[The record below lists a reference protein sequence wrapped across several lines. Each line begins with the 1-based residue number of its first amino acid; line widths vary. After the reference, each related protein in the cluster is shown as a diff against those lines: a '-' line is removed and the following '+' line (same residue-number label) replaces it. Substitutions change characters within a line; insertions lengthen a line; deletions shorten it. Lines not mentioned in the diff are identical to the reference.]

1 MITLKRLQATTFKGL
16 HAVDLVFPDRGSV
29 LIEGYNEA
37 GKSTL
42 FEAVYVALYGRP
54 LVGEDKQAR
63 QEEVIQ
69 HGQPRATVELLFQIG
84 QQELRIARIFER
96 GRAQQAILTIQQP
109 GAQGEQ
115 ITRVRAVDERI
126 LKELG
131 NLDGES
137 LRNSCFVE
145 QKELGRIEM
154 LTLAQREQAIQKL
167 LGLERLIRLKEH
179 FKYGREQ
186 AQELATAEKRLRLAC
201 LQAEIRET
209 AERESSLQERLDAVK
224 VAIQVKRLTELEAQ
238 QRAIEEQLQVYHF
251 RIQAARERLDR
262 WESLRGQSSQC
273 ERANQNL
280 STAYRTHDSLLQAK
294 RELDRLENIE
304 KVDLPGAEAYLSEV
318 RKTAEAVALAAQ
330 ARNRVQAA
338 EEDTR
343 EAQRM
348 LDALTQ
354 AEAEQKRMEGE
365 FAHAQARVA
374 QRQREAE
381 EEQQRLVQQLAT
393 LEARRT
399 QLATALDTVRQ
410 WETANARWQATLQNI
425 SAMEAKAQEIA
436 SLEAEIQQRE
446 SAVHGLAT
454 EVARAEQHMRIAED
468 AVRLAAGY
476 EALSNW
482 IRLKEVERSISD
494 YTTRYNE
501 LVARQREAETVS
513 AAAHQKT
520 RLPLVIAVTLT
531 VLALLALAGGAA
543 WHPAFIVFALFAIG
557 GIISWIRFFRLRSA
571 IRRRAAQ
578 QLAQYRTDRERLEMQ
593 RLAAIQ
599 VGGDPAAIGQYEQQL
614 QLNGIAVPHSLD
626 GAHTLQEKLQ
636 RELSGSQSYHALQEA
651 AMQAR
656 TNHARLAEQL
666 RQASNT
672 LAERQDFLHRSRED
686 GNVQGQLPALKEQAA
701 AQERLVAK
709 SGQQA
714 REALPG
720 DISWPTDS
728 NVLQSSYALCVRDLQ
743 TAEEAQTQQ
752 AQKAA
757 TLIQEAEAD
766 RERIGRNLQAARQS
780 VDTQRAADPAS
791 KLSQAR
797 AIWTETQTVYKQQ
810 VNLLLPLLQKLRL
823 RTDREVEPELGR
835 AEEKVRAYKQQL
847 ANRPTKLEEWKR
859 YQVAFTAALA
869 EISKEVGK
877 LLEGA
882 NRLSVSGLPAASAA
896 SIDGDASLSQATALA
911 TTLERL
917 KQALQAAITA
927 LDEPGTRKMLDGILY
942 EQGRLR
948 NEKDST
954 GNYIRQCQQAIDALL
969 AARHVARPVEY
980 SSTSI
985 VACWPLLEE
994 VSIDEEE
1001 QVREE
1006 LERVSK
1012 QLYAARQQEEQLAT
1026 ELHHSGTLLSIEECR
1041 RKVEELVE
1049 ERKIC
1054 EMATRLIQETH
1065 DRIARR
1071 VLPIT
1076 ERNMQPLL
1084 QQLTSGRYR
1093 DVRLTPGE
1101 GNGEPGELDYRI
1113 RVWDAGA
1120 KRYVAKNLFSG
1131 GTRDQ
1136 CSLALRLAFALA
1148 TLPQELGVAPG
1159 FIFLDEP
1166 LSAFDARR
1174 AQALVELL
1182 TTGTIAQQFNQVILI
1197 SHYHAFDRE
1206 AFQYHVRMDAGRIV
1220 ESDLPATMRDE
1231 QPTPASA

>member
-16 HAVDLVFPDRGSV
+16 HAVDLIFPDRGSV

-42 FEAVYVALYGRP
+42 FEAVFVALYGRP
-54 LVGEDKQAR
+54 LVGEERQAR

-69 HGQPRATVELLFQIG
+69 HGQPRATVELLFQIDR
-84 QQELRIARIFER
+84 QELKIARIFER

-109 GAQGEQ
+109 GAQPEQ

-167 LGLERLIRLKEH
+167 LGLERLIRLKEQ

-186 AQELATAEKRLRLAC
+186 AQELATAEKRLRLAHV
-201 LQAEIRET
+201 QAEIRE
-209 AERESSLQERLDAVK
+209 ASDRESSLQERLDAVK
-224 VAIQVKRLTELEAQ
+224 VAIQIKRLTELEAQ
-238 QRAIEEQLQVYHF
+238 QRAIEEELHVGQL
-251 RIQAARERLDR
+251 RIQTARNRLHR
-262 WESLRGQSSQC
+262 CEALKEQFSQR
-273 ERANQNL
+273 EQISQKL
-280 STAYRTHDSLLQAK
+280 STAYRIHDALLHVE
-294 RELDRLENIE
+294 RELEGLTHLEQVE
-304 KVDLPGAEAYLSEV
+304 LPDAEAYLSEV
-318 RKTAEAVALAAQ
+318 KKAAEAVALAAQ
-330 ARNRVQAA
+330 ARNRVQVA

-354 AEAEQKRMEGE
+354 AEAEQQRIAEE
-365 FAHAQARVA
+365 FAHAQARLT

-381 EEQQRLVQQLAT
+381 EERQRLVQQFAT

-399 QLATALDTVRQ
+399 QLSTALGMVRQ

-436 SLEAEIQQRE
+436 SLEVEIQQRE
-446 SAVHGLAT
+446 NAVHGLAT
-454 EVARAEQHMRIAED
+454 EVARAEQQMRIAED

-476 EALSNW
+476 EALNNW
-482 IRLKEVERSISD
+482 IRLKEVEHSISD
-494 YTTRYNE
+494 YTARYNE
-501 LVARQREAETVS
+501 LVTRQHEAEEAS
-513 AAAHQKT
+513 AATRQKT
-520 RLPLVIAVTLT
+520 RFPLVIAVVLT
-531 VLALLALAGGAA
+531 ALALLALAGGAV
-543 WHPAFIVFALFAIG
+543 WHPAFIVCVLLAIG
-557 GIISWIRFFRLRSA
+557 SIISWIRFFRLRNT
-571 IRRRAAQ
+571 IQQQIVR

-599 VGGDPAAIGQYEQQL
+599 MGGDPAAIAQYEQQL

-626 GAHTLQEKLQ
+626 GAHALQEKLQ
-636 RELSGSQSYHALQEA
+636 RELSGSQGYHALQDA
-651 AMQAR
+651 AVQAR

-672 LAERQDFLHRSRED
+672 LAERQAFLHRSREG
-686 GNVQGQLPALKEQAA
+686 GNVHQQLSALKEQAA
-701 AQERLVAK
+701 EQERLVATA
-709 SGQQA
+709 GQQA

-728 NVLQSSYALCVRDLQ
+728 NALQSRYALCVKELQ
-743 TAEEAQTQQ
+743 TIEEARTQQ
-752 AQKAA
+752 AQRAA

-766 RERIGRNLQAARQS
+766 RDRIERTLQAARQT
-780 VDTQRAADPAS
+780 VDAQRAADPAS
-791 KLSQAR
+791 KLSQAQ
-797 AIWTETQTVYKQQ
+797 AIRNETQIAYKQQ

-847 ANRPTKLEEWKR
+847 ANRPAKLEEWKQ

-877 LLEGA
+877 LLEDA
-882 NRLSVSGLPAASAA
+882 NRLSVSGLPAAPAI
-896 SIDGDASLSQATALA
+896 SIDGDTSLSQATALE
-911 TTLERL
+911 TTLDRL
-917 KQALQAAITA
+917 KLALQAAITA
-927 LDEPGTRKMLDGILY
+927 LDEPGTRKMLDEILDQ
-942 EQGRLR
+942 QGRLR
-948 NEKDST
+948 NEKDSA
-954 GNYIRQCQQAIDALL
+954 GSSIRQCKQFIDALL
-969 AARHVARPVEY
+969 VARHIARPGEY
-980 SSTSI
+980 SPGSI
-985 VACWPLLEE
+985 VACWPLTGE
-994 VSIDEEE
+994 VSIDEEN
-1001 QVREE
+1001 QVKEE

-1026 ELHHSGTLLSIEECR
+1026 ELYHSGTPLSVEECQQR
-1041 RKVEELVE
+1041 VEELIE

-1054 EMATRLIQETH
+1054 EVATRLIQETH

-1071 VLPIT
+1071 VLPVT
-1076 ERNMQPLL
+1076 EQNMQTLL
-1084 QQLTSGRYR
+1084 QQLTGGRYR

-1101 GNGEPGELDYRI
+1101 SNGEPGELDYRI

-1148 TLPQELGVAPG
+1148 TLPQELGVAPS

-1220 ESDLPATMRDE
+1220 ESDLPSVMHDE
-1231 QPTPASA
+1231 QPTPAGA